1 MRTNPLGIAV
11 LVLRSMEKYVKHH
24 IVLAAAMLLLAGVC
38 HAGIITLSGTISGAN
53 ENPATP
59 SPGTGF
65 ALVTLNTTAQTL
77 EVNVVFSNLLAFI
90 PGTSTPSGTTASH
103 IHCCVAPPGNAGVAT
118 TTPSFTGFPLGVDSG
133 SFDRVLDLTMASSY
147 NPAFVTAQGSLAA
160 AETALENGLIN
171 SQTYLNIHTN
181 AFPGG
186 EVRAFL
192 TPTPEPTTVALTLSG
207 FGGLW
212 LVRRRLRFQR

>member
-1 MRTNPLGIAV
+1 M
-11 LVLRSMEKYVKHH
+11 
-24 IVLAAAMLLLAGVC
+24 LAAALLLLAGVGQ
-38 HAGIITLSGTISGAN
+38 AGIITLSGTLSGLN

-59 SPGTGF
+59 SAGTGL
-65 ALVTLNTTAQTL
+65 AIVTLDTTAQTL
-77 EVNVVFSNLLAFI
+77 EVSVVFSGLLAFI
-90 PGTSTPSGTTASH
+90 PGTNTPSGTTASH

-118 TTPSFTGFPLGVDSG
+118 TTPSFPGFPLGVDSG
-133 SFDRVLDLTMASSY
+133 SFDRVFDLTLASSY

-160 AETALENGLIN
+160 AQTALENGLIN

-181 AFPGG
+181 AFGGG

-192 TPTPEPTTVALTLSG
+192 TPTPEPASVVLLLSG

-212 LVRRRLRFQR
+212 LIRRRLHS

>member
-1 MRTNPLGIAV
+1 
-11 LVLRSMEKYVKHH
+11 VKHP
-24 IVLAAAMLLLAGVC
+24 IVLAAAVLLLAGVG
-38 HAGIITLSGTISGAN
+38 HSGIITLSGTISGAN

-59 SPGTGF
+59 SLGTGF
-65 ALVTLNTTAQTL
+65 ALVTLDTTAQTL
-77 EVNVVFSNLLAFI
+77 EVNVFFSNLLATI

-133 SFDRVLDLTMASSY
+133 SFDRVLDLTMSSSY
-147 NPAFVTAQGSLAA
+147 NPAFITAQGSLSA
-160 AETALENGLIN
+160 AETALENGLMS

-192 TPTPEPTTVALTLSG
+192 TPTPEPMTGVLALAG
-207 FGGLW
+207 FGALW
-212 LVRRRLRFQR
+212 LIRRQRPNR